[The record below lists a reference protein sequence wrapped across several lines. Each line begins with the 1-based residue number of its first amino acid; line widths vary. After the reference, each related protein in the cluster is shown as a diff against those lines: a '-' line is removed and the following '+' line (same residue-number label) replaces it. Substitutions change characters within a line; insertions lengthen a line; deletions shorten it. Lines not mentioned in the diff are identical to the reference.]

1 MLDVSKDGYYETQL
15 CLEDFENVR
24 PFLRQ
29 VFLKTGVMIHYKFL
43 AVELVKFAFGGKYKP
58 IFLVDN
64 SPIHK
69 WVLKYCVVKN

>member
-29 VFLKTGVMIHYKFL
+29 VFLKTGVMIHYKF
-43 AVELVKFAFGGKYKP
+43 
-58 IFLVDN
+58 
-64 SPIHK
+64 
-69 WVLKYCVVKN
+69 